1 VVKLIVAVRRR
12 NDMSPEEFHAHWR
25 SRHADLVRANPASR
39 RYVRRYIQCHTLP
52 QEYERGEPAFDGTA
66 ELWFDSMEDMNRFY
80 SDPDYLAG
88 IKPDEGRFA
97 DMERTLFVVTQEE
110 AVIGEV

>member
-1 VVKLIVAVRRR
+1 
-12 NDMSPEEFHAHWR
+12 
-25 SRHADLVRANPASR
+25 
-39 RYVRRYIQCHTLP
+39 
-52 QEYERGEPAFDGTA
+52 
-66 ELWFDSMEDMNRFY
+66 MEDMNRFY

-97 DMERTLFVVTQEE
+97 DMERTLFLVTQEE